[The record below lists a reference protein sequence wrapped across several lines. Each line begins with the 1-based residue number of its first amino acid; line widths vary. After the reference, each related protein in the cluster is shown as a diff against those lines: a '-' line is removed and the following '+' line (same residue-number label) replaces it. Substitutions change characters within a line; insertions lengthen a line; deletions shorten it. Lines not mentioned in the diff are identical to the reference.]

1 MNSTFY
7 WTDALRA
14 KMSHERRWRDL
25 LRKQEVYPPGRA

>member
-7 WTDALRA
+7 STDVLRA

-25 LRKQEVYPPGRA
+25 LRKQEA